1 MAAGIKSVTTLGN
14 LDYSALFLQPGL
26 VVPYHQGD
34 VTILLQ
40 NCSEVNIEI
49 PRCTAIGFLENLKND
64 TFKKMYVVD
73 AKKMEQVSKDK
84 PIPKPMPN

>member
-1 MAAGIKSVTTLGN
+1 MGN
-14 LDYSALFLQPGL
+14 PDYPAVFSQPSL
-26 VVPYHQGD
+26 VGANHQGD
-34 VTILLQ
+34 FTMLLQ
-40 NCSEVNIEI
+40 NCGDVDLEI
-49 PRCTAIGFLENLKND
+49 PRCTAIGLMENLKND